1 MAARGGGAWDVVLV
15 VAVVAAVA
23 WFALPRLVGPAVN
36 EGEPADVPD
45 PRTVYDPVSAG
56 EPLPDGYRDVT
67 SRDVIAPIYEPRF
80 RTAAETDWPEDTLVL
95 GVSLGGESKAYPI
108 RVLNRREM
116 VLDRLGGNPI
126 LATW

>member
-1 MAARGGGAWDVVLV
+1 MTVAERGVWDVVVV
-15 VAVVAAVA
+15 VAIVAAVV

-36 EGEPADVPD
+36 EGQPADLPD
-45 PRTVYDPVSAG
+45 PGTVHDPVAAG
-56 EPLPDGYRDVT
+56 DPLPDGYRDVT
-67 SRDVIAPIYEPRF
+67 GRDVIAPIYEPRF
-80 RTAAETDWPEDTLVL
+80 RTAAETDWSEDTLVL

-116 VLDRLGGNPI
+116 VLDRLGGTPI